1 MNLKHYINFLGI
13 KPLKKFFLAC
23 LMLDNHAHS
32 HAYMYNISFIKYDKK
47 VDSILKRMNLG
58 QW

>member
-23 LMLDNHAHS
+23 LMLDYHAHP
-32 HAYMYNISFIKYDKK
+32 HACTTFHLLNMTKK
-47 VDSILKRMNLG
+47 LTAFLKE
-58 QW
+58 